1 MTTKST
7 NLKFLLRERHWQTF
21 GTFCRE
27 YDKAATRLDL
37 DLVGTA
43 PSRPQFHRWL
53 SGALTNLPHPH
64 HCRVLEEMLPGWTVR
79 KLFES
84 RDPNFEGADGTS
96 QNHQAGESVNG
107 MSVDRYSDVTQ
118 IYANRSEFA
127 AKVPLEKL
135 LDDACSIRAS
145 GISLNLLC
153 QSYSD
158 KHWQDLIENG
168 ASLRALFL
176 EPKGVAVQARETEEG
191 FREGDLSALTALNI
205 QTLQRMRSRLPE
217 PAQRL
222 VEIGTYDEIPRFNI
236 LLIDEE
242 LCIAQPYLPNSR
254 GVDSPTMVIRR
265 RWPDAG
271 LYPTFAHVFES
282 AWDRRRSL

>member
-1 MTTKST
+1 MATKST

-27 YDKAATRLDL
+27 YDKAATRLDH

-53 SGALTNLPHPH
+53 SGTLTNLPHPH
-64 HCRVLEEMLPGWTVR
+64 HCRVLEEMLPGWTAR
-79 KLFES
+79 KLFEPC
-84 RDPNFEGADGTS
+84 DPNFESTDEPS
-96 QNHQAGESVNG
+96 QSHQAGESANE
-107 MSVDRYSDVTQ
+107 MSADRHSDVTQ
-118 IYANRSEFA
+118 IFASRSEFA

-135 LDDACSIRAS
+135 LDNARSVRAL

-153 QSYSD
+153 QSYPD
-158 KHWQDLIENG
+158 KQWQCLIETG
-168 ASLRALFL
+168 VSLRALFL
-176 EPKGVAVQARETEEG
+176 EPNGRAIQARETEEG
-191 FREGDLSALTALNI
+191 FQEGDLSALTALNI
-205 QTLQRMRSRLPE
+205 QTLQRLRSRLPE
-217 PAQRL
+217 PTQRL

-265 RWPDAG
+265 CWPDAG
-271 LYPTFAHVFES
+271 LYPTFSHVFES